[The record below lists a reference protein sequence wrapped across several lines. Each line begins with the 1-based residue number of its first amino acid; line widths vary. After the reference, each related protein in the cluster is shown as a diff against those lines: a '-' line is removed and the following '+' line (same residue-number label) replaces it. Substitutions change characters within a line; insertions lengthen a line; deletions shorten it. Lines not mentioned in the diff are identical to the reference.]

1 MFPVYKHIFLMYV
14 LVFFLVIPTAPV
26 TTGIVI
32 VPIYS
37 YNLFKVIISWR
48 FVFHSTY
55 NLIIDSKMATTQEVL
70 EFRKQEEIIWS

>member
-1 MFPVYKHIFLMYV
+1 MYV
-14 LVFFLVIPTAPV
+14 LVFFLIIPSAPI

-37 YNLFKVIISWR
+37 YNLFELIIFWR

-55 NLIIDSKMATTQEVL
+55 NLIIVSKMATTQMVL
-70 EFRKQEEIIWS
+70 EFRKQEKADGAKSGE